1 MKITFAFV
9 FFISFLTVKNIDKNL
24 IYKSLSSNN
33 KLQVETLIS
42 TLQKK
47 ENTSINRAYRGALLT
62 KKASFEKAVQSK
74 IKYFKAGATL
84 LESEISKF
92 PKQTEYRF
100 LRLCIQENCP
110 KILGYNK
117 NIQEDV
123 LLISTNYSQQSNL
136 LKKII
141 YDYAK
146 NSNALDHTLL
156 K

>member
-1 MKITFAFV
+1 M
-9 FFISFLTVKNIDKNL
+9 
-24 IYKSLSSNN
+24 
-33 KLQVETLIS
+33 
-42 TLQKK
+42 
-47 ENTSINRAYRGALLT
+47 LT

-74 IKYFKAGATL
+74 IKSFKAGATL
-84 LESEISKF
+84 LETEISKF